1 MPCDEKSMTK
11 EQFLDCWR
19 RQAGFTAEQMR
30 DFGYDAEMTDFG
42 WIVVRGKG
50 KKEA

>member
-11 EQFLDCWR
+11 EQFLECWR

-30 DFGYDAEMTDFG
+30 DFGYDAVMTDFG
-42 WIVVRGKG
+42 WIVVRGKD
-50 KKEA
+50 KA